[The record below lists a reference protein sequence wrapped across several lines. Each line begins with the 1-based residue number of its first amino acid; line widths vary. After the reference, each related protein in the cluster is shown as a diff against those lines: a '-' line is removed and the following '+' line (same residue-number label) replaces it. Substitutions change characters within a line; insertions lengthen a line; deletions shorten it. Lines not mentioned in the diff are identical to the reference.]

1 MMTIDENIFLWI
13 NGLAGRLPAL
23 DWLLK
28 GIANDYLIIVGSCL
42 VLLVLWVWGSDVYQ
56 RDKNQKAVIGAS
68 MGLGLAQGFVS
79 TLNAFYYR
87 PRPFIELPPPQTNL
101 LFYQPSDSS
110 FPSNSVAIVF
120 AIAFAIFLANRKVG
134 GFLLV
139 LACLHAFSR
148 VYVGVHYPFDVV
160 VGAVGGIII
169 ALLATRAIKAL
180 EKWVNPVMGLARKLY
195 LA

>member
-1 MMTIDENIFLWI
+1 MITIDENIFLWI
-13 NGLAGRLPAL
+13 NGLAGKLPAL

-42 VLLVLWVWGSDVYQ
+42 VLLALWVWGSDVYQ
-56 RDKNQKAVIGAS
+56 RDKNQKAVICAS
-68 MGLGLAQGFVS
+68 IGLGLAQGFVS
-79 TLNAFYYR
+79 TWNAFCFR
-87 PRPFIELPPPQTNL
+87 PRPFTELPTNL

-134 GFLLV
+134 IFLLL

-148 VYVGVHYPFDVV
+148 VYVGIHYPFDVI
-160 VGAVGGIII
+160 VGAAGGVLI
-169 ALLATRAIKAL
+169 AFLVTRVIKAL
-180 EKWVNPVMGLARKLY
+180 EKWINLVMGLARKLY